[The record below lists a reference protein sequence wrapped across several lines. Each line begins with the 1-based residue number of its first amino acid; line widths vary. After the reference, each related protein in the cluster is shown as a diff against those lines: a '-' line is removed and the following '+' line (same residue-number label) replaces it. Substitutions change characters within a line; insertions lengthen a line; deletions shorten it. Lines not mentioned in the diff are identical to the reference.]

1 MLFRPRQAI
10 KLWGFTIWPQGM
22 IPRHRDRLAQT
33 IGNAVGNELMSQD
46 TVLDALF
53 KTDFLRRK
61 IETLVHNS
69 LTEFLGR
76 SYPSLIEAL
85 PQKAREPVLDAVS
98 ALQMR
103 LVKHLAAIL
112 KNEETAQ
119 AIESFVGRRVDEL
132 LAQSLAE
139 TVGPDNLTQALGFVE
154 QRFHDA
160 VSDEVLQ
167 DRLRAFVG
175 GRVDDLT
182 GSQTTLAELFT
193 PDTIALLKDRV
204 TQQLPPIVQ
213 NLAEIAASERTR
225 GNMGS
230 LIKREVDE
238 YYEELSLI
246 KKIFISRERIH
257 REVDELV
264 NKTLPRKIEEF
275 LRGNAFAE
283 DAQLFLYETIDDVL
297 ARPVS
302 ELVGQ
307 IAPDKMELIKEQ
319 ITQRVI
325 AVAQSPALATSVSAY
340 ATDALTK
347 LSPQTLGDLAQM
359 ARPDAAERLKSFLSK
374 GLISVISR
382 DETAQT
388 VHAIIN
394 TQVERWLVTPIGRLS
409 DHIAPRTV
417 EQVSRVVADQINQG
431 ARERLPAAIAEF
443 DITGIVRRKVADYP
457 PDKLETLV
465 LSVAGQHLRTIE
477 LFGAVIGFVLGVGQA
492 LATWFVFP
500 QK

>member
-1 MLFRPRQAI
+1 MLFRPRQAL
-10 KLWGFTIWPQGM
+10 KLWGITVWPQGM

-53 KTDFLRRK
+53 KTDFLRSK

-69 LTEFLGR
+69 LTDFLGR

-85 PQKAREPVLDAVS
+85 PEKAREPVLDAIS
-98 ALQMR
+98 ALQLR

-119 AIESFVGRRVDEL
+119 AIQSFVGRRVDDL

-154 QRFHDA
+154 QRFQDA
-160 VSDEVLQ
+160 VNDASLQ
-167 DRLRAFVG
+167 ERLRAFVG

-182 GSQTTLAELFT
+182 NSQTTLAELFT
-193 PDTIALLKDRV
+193 PDTIALLKDRIA
-204 TQQLPPIVQ
+204 QQLPPIVQ

-238 YYEELSLI
+238 YYEDLSLI

-275 LRGNAFAE
+275 LRGKAFAE
-283 DAQLFLYETIDDVL
+283 DAQLFLNETIDDVL
-297 ARPVS
+297 ARPVKD
-302 ELVGQ
+302 LVGQ

-325 AVAQSPALATSVSAY
+325 GIAQSPALSTSVSAY

-359 ARPDAAERLKSFLSK
+359 ARPDAVERLKSFLSK
-374 GLISVISR
+374 GLISIISR
-382 DETAQT
+382 EETAQT

-409 DHIAPRTV
+409 DHILPRTV
-417 EQVSRVVADQINQG
+417 TQVSRVVAEQINQG

-457 PDKLETLV
+457 PDKLEALV

-492 LATWFVFP
+492 LATWFVFS